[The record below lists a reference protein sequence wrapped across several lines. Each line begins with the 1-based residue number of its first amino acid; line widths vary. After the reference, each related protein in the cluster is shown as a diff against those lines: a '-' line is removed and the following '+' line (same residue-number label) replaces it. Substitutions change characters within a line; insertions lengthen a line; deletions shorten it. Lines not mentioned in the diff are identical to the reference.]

1 MENKEMTTDLF
12 HVMKMF
18 EKLILANPMYFSLS
32 QKQTIVKMILNMFPN
47 NFKDIENYIYIKSLE
62 EEMRRHQN

>member
-1 MENKEMTTDLF
+1 MENKEMTTNLF

-18 EKLILANPMYFSLS
+18 EELILANPMYFSLS

>member
-1 MENKEMTTDLF
+1 MTTNLF

-18 EKLILANPMYFSLS
+18 EELILANPMYFSLS